1 MRVLQEAFKNAES
14 CDRNSLLMPREVKD
28 DKQTRIIGNF
38 DNRSREVRDIISKYW
53 GILKADS
60 EISELLD
67 KRRSWT
73 PSWKGVIITVLL
85 GVNIT
90 LIRIIA
96 ALVYHQIEKHRNE
109 LYQEIHLNNTDSS
122 SVCQHT
128 DIEKYRNEL
137 SKELCP
143 NKSDNSTGCLLCP
156 FEWQLH
162 GDHCYYY
169 SDVPNRTWN
178 QSRDDCKM
186 KGADLLVIKDQEQQ
200 EFIERTLKQKL
211 TDVYW
216 IGLYRDGDVWRWV
229 DGEHYSGI
237 LFQIKTQE
245 SGGCVSM
252 TKSGYYQISC
262 SSKTRWTC
270 LKKAVRI

>member
-1 MRVLQEAFKNAES
+1 MLLADGVPSNALRAVTSDNQHVFQRQEEKTLCALTNRPQSPGSEKDQTIYS
-14 CDRNSLLMPREVKD
+14 IRRLLTAKHMETP
-28 DKQTRIIGNF
+28 N
-38 DNRSREVRDIISKYW
+38 
-53 GILKADS
+53 
-60 EISELLD
+60 

-90 LIRIIA
+90 LIRVIA
-96 ALVYHQIEKHRNE
+96 ALVYHHIEKHRNE
-109 LYQEIHLNNTDSS
+109 LYQEIHVNKTDSS

-143 NKSDNSTGCLLCP
+143 NKSDNSPGCLLCP

-169 SDVPNRTWN
+169 SDVPNRTWH

-186 KGADLLVIKDQEQQ
+186 KGADLLVIKNQEQQ
-200 EFIERTLKQKL
+200 EFVERTLKQKL

-229 DGEHYSGI
+229 DGEHYSGT